1 MIHIKKFLDIVSHL
15 DSRKAKDLVLP
26 MQDARGLR
34 DEIAKL
40 LTDLHEINNK
50 TNSKEEVI
58 KVEITGGKFK

>member
-1 MIHIKKFLDIVSHL
+1 MLHIKKFLDIVSHL

-40 LTDLHEINNK
+40 LSDLHEINSK
-50 TNSKEEVI
+50 ASTKEEII